1 MGIDQWNNFFLMVG
15 GGAAAL
21 AGLVF
26 IAMSINLSIITR
38 DATHKNRAVATM
50 TGFTAVFLICALAL
64 MGNQNY
70 RWIGVEW
77 LVVTLVPTITYIR
90 VYVWARKV
98 GRSSVGLSVS
108 RFIAGTS
115 TIPGLRVETW
125 GTGTN
130 SPTVSANVMSGAG
143 STGETGWRLNRPLR
157 DAASWRCLAIL
168 RMTRSKQP
176 LGKRFWP
183 LGSASCGSPM
193 SPA

>member
-1 MGIDQWNNFFLMVG
+1 MGIDQWNNFFIMVG

-64 MGNQNY
+64 MGNQSY
-70 RWIGVEW
+70 RWVGFEW
-77 LVVTLVPTITYIR
+77 LVVTLVPTITYIS
-90 VYVWARKV
+90 VYVRARKV

-115 TIPGLRVETW
+115 CYVAQIVGSVLLISGYVAGLYVA
-125 GTGTN
+125 
-130 SPTVSANVMSGAG
+130 SVAMVLSFAFFISGAWLLI
-143 STGETGWRLNRPLR
+143 TGIR
-157 DAASWRCLAIL
+157 D
-168 RMTRSKQP
+168 KQD
-176 LGKRFWP
+176 
-183 LGSASCGSPM
+183 
-193 SPA
+193 